1 MQVDQPIR
9 HGVPVDHVRGL
20 PVTTLPSDA
29 VIATFAAWIA
39 AGSNC
44 RYFACVNA
52 HSAEVA
58 NRDPEFMEAMQQA
71 AVLVAD
77 GAGVTLA
84 SRIVGGRIRHRTT
97 GPAVFTRLSKLLD
110 AQGGRSVF
118 YLGASTETLD
128 RIAARHAVDFPGLR
142 IAGLHAPPY
151 QPRFTDD
158 EIASVCRLINA
169 ARPDVVWVGLGAPK
183 QEKWSRVASQFLE
196 APLIAPI
203 GAMFAFYA
211 GEQRMPPEWV
221 LAAGFGWLHR
231 LAQDPRRL
239 WARNLDTPRF
249 LVNVIIDRLRRRGG
263 TSP

>member
-1 MQVDQPIR
+1 MPADPPMR

-20 PVTTLPSDA
+20 PVTTLPCDA
-29 VIATFAAWIA
+29 VIATFADWIA
-39 AGSNC
+39 ESSNC

-58 NRDPEFMEAMQQA
+58 HRDSEFMEALQQA
-71 AVLVAD
+71 SVLVAD

-84 SRIVGGRIRHRTT
+84 SRLVGGRIRHRTT
-97 GPAVFTRLSKLLD
+97 GPAVFSRLSTLLD

-118 YLGASTETLD
+118 YVGASTDTLD
-128 RIAARHAVDFPGLR
+128 KIAARHAVDFPRLR
-142 IAGLHAPPY
+142 IAGMHAPPY
-151 QPRFTDD
+151 QPRFTDE

-183 QEKWSRVASQFLE
+183 QEKWSRVAARFLE
-196 APLIAPI
+196 APLVGPI

-221 LAAGFGWLHR
+221 LAAGLGWLHR

-249 LVNVIIDRLRRRGG
+249 LVNVIIDRLRPRAG
-263 TSP
+263 S